1 MSHCPLIAFMML
13 VLLTL
18 VQKSVLEDS
27 LHGPNHPDVSITAL
41 ASKEDSE
48 SLHGPDHPA
57 VSITAGREPLQHV
70 SASEMELTFNL
81 WGAVPGFSYKILVQ
95 ERGPE
100 NEELQVKWE
109 LFRFE
114 EDACNPT
121 VSLLLRHRNVPQD
134 RFRFIVSVWDNDSP
148 YTHTLVGNKDF
159 TTGRPV
165 GVATSK
171 CVSVP
176 RALEYRTKPGNIVST
191 CAPNPV
197 AVSLVTQC
205 SIDRL
210 PRLKVQALAY
220 GSGPISVAIY
230 VPGVSSK
237 DGDEGNEQAAALAQI
252 RQFHSDVS
260 ARGACVTI
268 SLLFANAPAEAQEYD
283 NLYPI
288 QNLRNLALD
297 AAPTS
302 LVFLV
307 DVDFIPSPGL
317 SILGSGMNDPNGSIS
332 LEACRDMCNAG
343 SVLVVPAFEMQ
354 PDVRMPQTRADL
366 EATCLAGRAEGFQ
379 QR

>member
-1 MSHCPLIAFMML
+1 MSHHPLIAFMML

-18 VQKSVLEDS
+18 VQKSVLEAPPSSKEDS
-27 LHGPNHPDVSITAL
+27 LHGPNHPD
-41 ASKEDSE
+41 
-48 SLHGPDHPA
+48 

-70 SASEMELTFNL
+70 SASEMELTFTL

-95 ERGPE
+95 EFGLE
-100 NEELQVKWE
+100 GVVLQVKWE
-109 LFRFE
+109 LFSFA
-114 EDACNPT
+114 EDACSPE
-121 VSLLLRHRNVPQD
+121 VSLLLRHRNVTQD
-134 RFRFIVSVWDNDSP
+134 SFRFVISVWDNDSP
-148 YTHTLVGNKDF
+148 YTHTLVGKKDLRS
-159 TTGRPV
+159 GRPV
-165 GVATSK
+165 GAATSK
-171 CVSVP
+171 CVLVP
-176 RALEYRTKPGNIVST
+176 SALEYRTKPRHIIST

-210 PRLKVQALAY
+210 PRLKAQALAY
-220 GSGPISVAIY
+220 GSGPISAAIY

-237 DGDEGNEQAAALAQI
+237 DGDETNEQAAALDQI
-252 RQFHSDVS
+252 RQFHSSVS
-260 ARGACVTI
+260 ARGSCVTI
-268 SLLFANAPAEAQEYD
+268 SLLFANDNAQADPEEYD
-283 NLYPI
+283 NMYPI

-302 LVFLV
+302 LVLLV

-317 SILGSGMNDPNGSIS
+317 SILGSGMDDPNGSIP

-366 EATCLAGRAEGFQ
+366 KATFLAGRAEGFR